1 MIPTP
6 LVAPGAP
13 QKMPLSDDIRRD
25 FLSIWAEV
33 PVHLFFEGHKLRALV
48 SQGTHSADLEPGG
61 FLPQL
66 GATAR
71 VLRDECPPGLKVGAQ
86 VTLDGEPYRVEG
98 ISYRAGLPISTLDL
112 KHL

>member
-1 MIPTP
+1 MMTS
-6 LVAPGAP
+6 AGTSS
-13 QKMPLSDDIRRD
+13 LSGRRSRSTS
-25 FLSIWAEV
+25 F
-33 PVHLFFEGHKLRALV
+33 LRAINSGLWFRRV
-48 SQGTHSADLEPGG
+48 HNSADLEPGG